1 MQYTPLSDDSP
12 NSSEGE
18 KIASNNGSNGIPMIK
33 KITTNIKPK
42 ALHNTNK
49 SSSLSEPLRSNED
62 ANEDL
67 FLYEN
72 GKDVEIGTPTTVID
86 DDDDDPFY
94 VFKEDLTQKLT
105 SMENYLQRYKFIVRD
120 TDTAMNNHQVKDE
133 KKSLKKSIK
142 SVEATIK
149 DLQMTV
155 VLVEKNRD
163 QFLHIDS
170 DELNQRKA
178 FIQHAS
184 NAVHHAKREMSSDK
198 IKSKMVQDERSLTL
212 RKLGN
217 INNNTS
223 SETDDFLLHNVTN
236 ARLMMQEQ
244 DDTLEELDE
253 AVIRVGDIADQIHDE
268 VTFQNKMLSDLEDD
282 LVDAEEK
289 LGLVMGKLGKL
300 LKTKSRW
307 QICTILL
314 LILVVIILVFLILYT

>member
-1 MQYTPLSDDSP
+1 MQYAPLSDDSP

-18 KIASNNGSNGIPMIK
+18 KITNNGSNSIPMIK
-33 KITTNIKPK
+33 KITNIKPK

-62 ANEDL
+62 TNEDL
-67 FLYEN
+67 LLCEN
-72 GKDVEIGTPTTVID
+72 GKDIEIGTPTTVID

-94 VFKEDLTQKLT
+94 VFKEDLTQKLN
-105 SMENYLQRYKFIVRD
+105 SMENNLQRYISIVQD
-120 TDTAMNNHQVKDE
+120 TDTAVNNHQVKDE
-133 KKSLKKSIK
+133 KKALKKSIK
-142 SVEATIK
+142 SVEGTIK

-170 DELNQRKA
+170 GELDQRKV

-184 NAVHHAKREMSSDK
+184 DAVHHAKREMSSDK

-212 RKLGN
+212 RRLGHN
-217 INNNTS
+217 HNT
-223 SETDDFLLHNVTN
+223 SETDDFLMHNVTD

-253 AVIRVGDIADQIHDE
+253 AVIRVGGIADQIHDE
-268 VTFQNKMLSDLEDD
+268 VTFQNKMLGDLEDD

-314 LILVVIILVFLILYT
+314 LILIVIVLIFLILYT